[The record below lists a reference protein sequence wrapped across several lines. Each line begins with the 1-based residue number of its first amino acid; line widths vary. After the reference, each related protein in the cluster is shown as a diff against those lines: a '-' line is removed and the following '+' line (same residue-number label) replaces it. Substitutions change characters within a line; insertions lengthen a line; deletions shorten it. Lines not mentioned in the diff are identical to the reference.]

1 MSQTRCVLLGSR
13 LHLLDKSLVT
23 TPAQEV
29 DVSQGAFE
37 SVTVA
42 EDEAGWVVSFEPGGK
57 SGAALV
63 LKCSGPGDKVRQ
75 FEQKLRHM
83 RKEPL
88 PAPGK

>member
-37 SVTVA
+37 SVSVA

-57 SGAALV
+57 SGTALA

-75 FEQKLRHM
+75 FEQKLRRI
-83 RKEPL
+83 RKE